1 MREKIVKLLNWMSAD
16 LIDKDDIIKIS
27 LLGILSGENI
37 VLLGPPGTAKSR
49 IARKLSQIIDN
60 NSYFEY
66 LLTKYTTPEEL
77 FGPLSILKLKND
89 EFKRNVEG
97 YLPVAKIAFL
107 DEIFKANS
115 SILNSLLTIINEKK
129 YHNGKE
135 EMDVPLVSLIGASNE
150 FPKLEELKALYD
162 RFLLKMEVTYVDNE
176 ERKKLFTLKDKEYP
190 IPENLKLTFEEIK
203 KIQDDSINIIL
214 PSNIIKIIEKIIDY
228 YEKSFD
234 DKNKNIEKVSDR
246 RIVKISRLMRV
257 SAYTN
262 GRKKVDI
269 SDIFLLKYC
278 LWNDPQNKEKLDL
291 IMEKVIK
298 EEMKNIF

>member
-1 MREKIVKLLNWMSAD
+1 MKEKIVKLLNWMSSD

-162 RFLLKMEVTYVDNE
+162 RFL
-176 ERKKLFTLKDKEYP
+176 
-190 IPENLKLTFEEIK
+190 
-203 KIQDDSINIIL
+203 
-214 PSNIIKIIEKIIDY
+214 
-228 YEKSFD
+228 
-234 DKNKNIEKVSDR
+234 
-246 RIVKISRLMRV
+246 
-257 SAYTN
+257 
-262 GRKKVDI
+262 
-269 SDIFLLKYC
+269 
-278 LWNDPQNKEKLDL
+278 
-291 IMEKVIK
+291 
-298 EEMKNIF
+298 

>member
-1 MREKIVKLLNWMSAD
+1 
-16 LIDKDDIIKIS
+16 
-27 LLGILSGENI
+27 
-37 VLLGPPGTAKSR
+37 
-49 IARKLSQIIDN
+49 
-60 NSYFEY
+60 
-66 LLTKYTTPEEL
+66 
-77 FGPLSILKLKND
+77 
-89 EFKRNVEG
+89 
-97 YLPVAKIAFL
+97 
-107 DEIFKANS
+107 
-115 SILNSLLTIINEKK
+115 
-129 YHNGKE
+129 
-135 EMDVPLVSLIGASNE
+135 MDVPLVSLIGASNE

-278 LWNDPQNKEKLDL
+278 LWNNPQNKEKLDL

>member
-1 MREKIVKLLNWMSAD
+1 MKEKIVKLLNWMSAD

-66 LLTKYTTPEEL
+66 LLTKYTTLEEL

-190 IPENLKLTFEEIK
+190 IPENLKLTFEE
-203 KIQDDSINIIL
+203 
-214 PSNIIKIIEKIIDY
+214 
-228 YEKSFD
+228 
-234 DKNKNIEKVSDR
+234 
-246 RIVKISRLMRV
+246 
-257 SAYTN
+257 
-262 GRKKVDI
+262 
-269 SDIFLLKYC
+269 
-278 LWNDPQNKEKLDL
+278 
-291 IMEKVIK
+291 
-298 EEMKNIF
+298 